1 MMEGN
6 IFSILDSATEK
17 LKEVDPETLKLVKET
32 VARDASDEELALF
45 MYMCYRYNLDPL
57 LGEIYFMKTRDKDRG
72 GEKPSFIVSRDGYLK
87 IAMSHPDF
95 QGLNSFVVREG
106 DVFEVDAEKGTV
118 HHRFGSKRG
127 EIIGAWAISYRRGFK
142 PQIAFV
148 EFAEYFKPKSRAWKQ
163 YPSAMIQ
170 KVAEVF
176 VLRRHF
182 NITGVVT
189 REEIGLEDKMSI
201 QLKPKKRA
209 IILEG
214 QGSISSPSNARTINN
229 IELKQVNNHPILR
242 VKEILRDEGVDPTR
256 ESILRKA
263 KEMMMSGDLSEDE
276 YAEVKKEV
284 GV

>member
-1 MMEGN
+1 MEGN
-6 IFSILDSATEK
+6 IFSMLDSATEK
-17 LKEVDPETLKLVKET
+17 LKEVDPETLRLVKET
-32 VARDASDEELALF
+32 VARDATDEELALF

-72 GEKPSFIVSRDGYLK
+72 GDKPSFIVSRDGYLK

-142 PQIAFV
+142 PQVAFV

-182 NITGVVT
+182 NITGVVA
-189 REEIGLEDKMSI
+189 REEIGFEDKMSV
-201 QLKPKKRA
+201 QLASKEKA
-209 IILEG
+209 IVLEG
-214 QGSISSPSNARTINN
+214 HGSITPSGNPKPIETINHAP
-229 IELKQVNNHPILR
+229 INNHPILR
-242 VKEILRDEGVDPTR
+242 VKEALRGAGVDPTR

-263 KEMMMSGDLSEDE
+263 KEMMMAGELSEDE